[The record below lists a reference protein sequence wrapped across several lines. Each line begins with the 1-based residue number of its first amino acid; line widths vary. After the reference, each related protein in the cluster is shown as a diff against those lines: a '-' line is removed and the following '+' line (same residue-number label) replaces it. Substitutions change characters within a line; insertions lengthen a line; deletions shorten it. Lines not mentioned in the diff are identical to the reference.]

1 VILKSEICLQ
11 LASEDLQFDLG
22 LTRDL
27 TVWICKYAVV
37 TLKYM
42 LLASCMQFSIV
53 IAQKVLDQA
62 ANTCHCFTYCNAR
75 GCI

>member
-42 LLASCMQFSIV
+42 LLASCIL
-53 IAQKVLDQA
+53 LDRDS
-62 ANTCHCFTYCNAR
+62 TKSFR
-75 GCI
+75 PSS